1 MLTAAVAPADD
12 REARRQQVW
21 MSGCALVLAGDP
33 RDTQHALTVRT
44 ALEPELL
51 QQAAHDCRG
60 LDAAELD
67 VFLEAMTECRND
79 AVAFVRAHWALHRR
93 LAELTA
99 NPVLRDVYLAMLD
112 IAEDRVEGRCR
123 PRVPGALARDGPA
136 PPRTRGRD
144 RRGRHGARARPRRE
158 RRCRLLNTGRATA
171 RYTHR
176 RTRRTTRPP
185 CCAPRAGPCSRS
197 SSRCRN

>member
-1 MLTAAVAPADD
+1 MLHGESQAMEESEDMLTAAVAPAED
-12 REARRQQVW
+12 REARPQPVW

-51 QQAAHDCRG
+51 QQAAHDRRG

-67 VFLEAMTECRND
+67 VFLEAMAECRND

-112 IAEDRVEGRCR
+112 IAEDRLEGAVAGPAFL
-123 PRVPGALARDGPA
+123 PRSLATVQRHRELVAAIAAGDTELARDLA
-136 PPRTRGRD
+136 GRD
-144 RRGRHGARARPRRE
+144 D
-158 RRCRLLNTGRATA
+158 
-171 RYTHR
+171 
-176 RTRRTTRPP
+176 
-185 CCAPRAGPCSRS
+185 AGC
-197 SSRCRN
+197 